1 MKNLKLY
8 ASLLPLLLFTGC
20 SWSEYFVINN
30 LSDQPIFISYT
41 ITKPK
46 EHNFGIFEH
55 SPNFY
60 KTTKQG
66 KIDWNNKVEIKD
78 TEESSEIVNI
88 ILPPKTTMIFGRLQ
102 NDTYTHYN
110 QNFIN
115 DREFNLDFIEIE
127 INLEILHISK
137 NTFNKNFSKDNGII
151 KFDVE

>member
-30 LSDQPIFISYT
+30 LSDQSIYISYT

-46 EHNFGIFEH
+46 DHNFGIFEH

-60 KTTKQG
+60 KTTKNG
-66 KIDWNNKVEIKD
+66 KIDWNNKIEVKD
-78 TEESSEIVNI
+78 TEESTEIVSVM
-88 ILPPKTTMIFGRLQ
+88 LPPKTTMIFGRLH
-102 NDTYTHYN
+102 NDTYTDYN

-115 DREFNLDFIEIE
+115 NREFNLDFIEIE
-127 INLEILHISK
+127 VNLEVLHISK
-137 NTFNKNFSKDNGII
+137 NTFDKNFSKDKGII
-151 KFDVE
+151 KFDI